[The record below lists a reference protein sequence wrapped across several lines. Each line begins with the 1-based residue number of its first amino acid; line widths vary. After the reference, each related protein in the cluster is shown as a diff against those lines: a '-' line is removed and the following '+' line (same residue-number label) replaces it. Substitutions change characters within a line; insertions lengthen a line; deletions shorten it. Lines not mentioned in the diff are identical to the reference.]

1 MKIVNRE
8 EIIRKTL
15 LDDKGLEYEEI
26 TEIIE
31 YSNGKVFRVITDTKG
46 KKEKTEITKHVKK

>member
-15 LDDKGLEYEEI
+15 LDEKGQEYEEI

-31 YSNGKVFRVITDTKG
+31 YSNGKVFRVVTDTKG
-46 KKEKTEITKHVKK
+46 KRDETEITKHVKK